1 MSQIMCEAMLAH
13 VGDMPLDLAISDGST
28 NSFIDMVE
36 TANINVVEFDTDV
49 YPGSLFPRR
58 GDSTDVM
65 RVKS

>member
-1 MSQIMCEAMLAH
+1 MCQIMCEAMLAH
-13 VGDMPLDLAISDGST
+13 VGDMPLDFAIPDEST
-28 NSFIDMVE
+28 NSFIDRVV
-36 TANINVVEFDTDV
+36 TANINAVEFDTDV

>member
-1 MSQIMCEAMLAH
+1 
-13 VGDMPLDLAISDGST
+13 
-28 NSFIDMVE
+28 MVE

>member
-13 VGDMPLDLAISDGST
+13 VGDMPLDLAISDRST
-28 NSFIDMVE
+28 NSFIDMVQ

-65 RVKS
+65 RVES

>member
-1 MSQIMCEAMLAH
+1 MCQIMCEATLAH
-13 VGDMPLDLAISDGST
+13 VGDMPLDFAIPDGST
-28 NSFIDMVE
+28 NSFIDRVV
-36 TANINVVEFDTDV
+36 TANINAVEFDTDV

>member
-13 VGDMPLDLAISDGST
+13 VGDMPLDLAISDRST

-36 TANINVVEFDTDV
+36 TANINAVEFDTDV

>member
-1 MSQIMCEAMLAH
+1 MSQIMCEAMLAR
-13 VGDMPLDLAISDGST
+13 VGDMPLDFAISDRST
-28 NSFIDMVE
+28 NSFIDMVQ

-49 YPGSLFPRR
+49 YPGSLLPRR